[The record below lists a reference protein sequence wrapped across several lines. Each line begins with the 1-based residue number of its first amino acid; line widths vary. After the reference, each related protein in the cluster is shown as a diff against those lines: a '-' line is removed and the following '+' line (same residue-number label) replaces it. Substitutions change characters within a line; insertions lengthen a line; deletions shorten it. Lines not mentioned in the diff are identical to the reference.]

1 MSSQSDATLAAGVLT
16 SARGRAVPGI
26 LTLTPMPEF
35 ADQPLA
41 EIVASVAARDP
52 TPGAGPSLAWTCA
65 LAAALV
71 EMVSA
76 VTLHKEPES
85 PTAVEARRDRARELR
100 TTALS
105 LADLDAAAYQAV
117 LAVQRRRDEPGH
129 PQRLRQALADAAD
142 PLVRIVETACEV
154 AELATAAV
162 SDARGAVRG
171 EALTALVLA
180 ESVARGGVP
189 LVELNLAGDP
199 QDPRRARV
207 REAAAAAGDALQR
220 TLG

>member
-1 MSSQSDATLAAGVLT
+1 VWGVLT
-16 SARGRAVPGI
+16 
-26 LTLTPMPEF
+26 LMPMAEF

-76 VTLHKEPES
+76 VTLRKEPES
-85 PTAVEARRDRARELR
+85 PAAIEARVDRAYALR
-100 TTALS
+100 TTALA
-105 LADLDAAAYQAV
+105 LADLDAAAYREV
-117 LAVQRRRDEPGH
+117 LAVGRRRDEPGH

-142 PLVRIVETACEV
+142 PLVRIVETAREV
-154 AELATAAV
+154 AELATGAV
-162 SDARGAVRG
+162 NDARGGVRG
-171 EALTALVLA
+171 EAIAALVLA

-189 LVELNLAGDP
+189 LVELNLASDP

-207 REAAAAAGDALQR
+207 REAAAAAGDALRR
-220 TLG
+220 TLGA

>member
-1 MSSQSDATLAAGVLT
+1 MS
-16 SARGRAVPGI
+16 
-26 LTLTPMPEF
+26 EF
-35 ADQPLA
+35 ADLPLNA
-41 EIVASVAARDP
+41 IVESVAARDP

-76 VTLHKEPES
+76 VTLRKEPES
-85 PTAVEARRDRARELR
+85 PAAIEARRDGAHALR

-105 LADLDAAAYQAV
+105 LADRDAAAYREV

-142 PLVRIVETACEV
+142 PLVAIIETARDV
-154 AELATAAV
+154 ATLANGAV
-162 SDARGAVRG
+162 ADARGGVRG
-171 EALTALVLA
+171 EAITALVLA

-189 LVELNLAGDP
+189 LVELNLASDP
-199 QDPRRARV
+199 QDPRRAQV
-207 REAAAAAGDALQR
+207 REAAAAATHALEG
-220 TLG
+220 TLGPGPSPRA

>member
-1 MSSQSDATLAAGVLT
+1 MAA
-16 SARGRAVPGI
+16 
-26 LTLTPMPEF
+26 F

-76 VTLHKEPES
+76 VSLGKEPES
-85 PTAVEARRDRARELR
+85 PAAVEARRDRAHELR

-105 LADLDAAAYQAV
+105 LADLDAAAYREV

-142 PLVRIVETACEV
+142 PLVRIIETACEV
-154 AELATAAV
+154 AELATGAV
-162 SDARGAVRG
+162 NDARGAVRG

-180 ESVARGGVP
+180 EGVARGGVP

-207 REAAAAAGDALQR
+207 REAAAAAGDALRR
-220 TLG
+220 TLGG